1 MKKSAT
7 LLLALVMILS
17 LAIPAFAAGT
27 NTITVNGTVANE
39 TYKIY
44 KLFDLSVNEEMT
56 AYTYTVKEEW
66 KGFFTTGAGKDYVK
80 IDDQGYVTIESEE
93 KAAGLAKA
101 AAAALDGKTV
111 VGSIQATGE
120 SVTFTGL
127 DNGYYLITST
137 LGTLAMTDT
146 TPTKPDAEVDEKN
159 KEDTI
164 VKEVKEDSTGKFG
177 KENDA
182 QIGDV
187 VEFKSTITLVKNT
200 RNVVVHDK
208 MDSGLTYTAGSV
220 AIEGLTKGNQ
230 YTVNENP
237 EDKDTF
243 DIVFSQDYL
252 DSLTEPTT
260 VLTLTYTATLNE
272 NAVVKGENGV
282 AIVDQY
288 NKTKI
293 TYGDKQSVE
302 DQTVT
307 TTHKFVVNKFAAG
320 VEDLADAVF
329 SLKKDG
335 KVVKLIKL
343 DDTNY
348 RVANGNEAGAVDTF
362 VTVDIGDI
370 VIWGVDADDDY
381 TLEEITAPAGYNK
394 LPAEVE
400 VTVNADNNTQV
411 DVENKAGTEL
421 PSTGGVGTTMFY
433 VIGGL
438 MMLMAVVLL
447 VTKKRMASAE

>member
-1 MKKSAT
+1 MKKLVT
-7 LLLALVMILS
+7 LLLAMVMIFS
-17 LAIPAFAAGT
+17 LATTAFAAGT
-27 NTITVNGTVANE
+27 NTITVKGTVENE

-56 AYTYTVKEEW
+56 AYTYTVNEKWEE
-66 KGFFTTGAGKDYVK
+66 FFTTGAGKDYVI
-80 IDDQGYVTIESEE
+80 IDDQGYVTIENE
-93 KAAGLAKA
+93 AAAANLAKV
-101 AAAALDGKTV
+101 AAAALAGKTEA
-111 VGSIQATGE
+111 GSIEATGE

-146 TPTKPDAEVDEKN
+146 TPTNPNPEVNEKN

-164 VKEVKEDSTGKFG
+164 VKEVKEDST
-177 KENDA
+177 KEYGEKNDA
-182 QIGDV
+182 QVGDL

-200 RNVVVHDK
+200 RNVTVHDK
-208 MDSGLTYTAGSV
+208 MDSGLTYTVGSA
-220 AIEGLTKGNQ
+220 AIEDLTKGTD
-230 YTVNENP
+230 YTLVETP
-237 EDKDTF
+237 DDGDTF
-243 DIVFSQDYL
+243 DIVFSQTYL
-252 DSLTEPTT
+252 DSLTAPET

-272 NAVVKGENGV
+272 NAVVKDENGV
-282 AIVDQY
+282 AIVDQ
-288 NKTKI
+288 NNETKI

-302 DQTVT
+302 DQTTT

-329 SLKKDG
+329 SLKKADA
-335 KVVKLIKL
+335 VVKLIQI
-343 DDTNY
+343 DDNNY
-348 RVANGNEAGAVDTF
+348 RVAKEGEEG
-362 VTVDIGDI
+362 VTEFTTVASGDI

-400 VTVNADNNTQV
+400 VTVDADNSTQV